1 MFGIIDYGTFVITC
15 VLLNLIPGA
24 DTMYILSRSMSQG
37 RSAGLYSALGITAGT
52 IIHTLLAALGLSLLL
67 VKSIVAFTIV
77 KWLGAAYLI

>member
-37 RSAGLYSALGITAGT
+37 RSAGLYSALGITA
-52 IIHTLLAALGLSLLL
+52 
-67 VKSIVAFTIV
+67 
-77 KWLGAAYLI
+77 